1 MVTVEEI
8 KVVIAVNK
16 RDLWFCRICVASIR
30 YYYTNIEIYL
40 IKDELNGQFST
51 KEIEK
56 KWNVDVIEF
65 DKQKFGWS
73 AAKMFLYTD
82 PRFWGKYLFVLDSD
96 IVFVGKLIDFLSTV
110 CNDSDVVVSVE
121 REDNPHAE
129 YVKNVYFDVE
139 KIINFDLDYSYP
151 GYFFN
156 AGQLLVKGGF
166 IRRND
171 IDEHFDFG
179 KFPYWKNLSLLPL
192 VDQSLF
198 NYIFPVLQKRKK
210 LSVNSSYKYMIWSNT
225 DLVKNMRISELG
237 NDLTQPYLIHWA
249 GEVRTPFL
257 SKMNG
262 SSVLRFFEDYYY
274 QKISFGFAVRV
285 VRRYLY
291 VLEMFVLRV
300 QKKVNL
306 N

>member
-30 YYYTNIEIYL
+30 YYYTDIQIYL

-65 DKQKFGWS
+65 EKQKFGWS

-82 PRFWGKYLFVLDSD
+82 PRFDGKYLFVLDSD
-96 IVFVGKLIDFLSTV
+96 IVMIGKLLDYLMV
-110 CNDSDVVVSVE
+110 NLDGADVFISVE
-121 REDNPHAE
+121 KEVNPYADWVE
-129 YVKNVYFDVE
+129 NVYFNVK
-139 KIINFDLDYSYP
+139 KIQENNSNYSYP

-166 IRRND
+166 IARQDVQDN
-171 IDEHFDFG
+171 FDFNNYP
-179 KFPYWKNLSLLPL
+179 FWKNLSLLPL

-198 NYIFPVLQKRKK
+198 NYLFPIMEKQGRLRI
-210 LSVNSSYKYMIWSNT
+210 NSSYKYMLWSRSDEVEQININKI
-225 DLVKNMRISELG
+225 DSVM
-237 NDLTQPYLIHWA
+237 PCLIHWA
-249 GEVRTPFL
+249 GDLRSPFL
-257 SKMNG
+257 SRMNG
-262 SSVLRFFEDYYY
+262 SEILIFFENSYYS
-274 QKISFGFAVRV
+274 KIKFGSIIRYL
-285 VRRYLY
+285 RRYEFLIY
-291 VLEMFVLRV
+291 TLKKRIASKLKSYLR
-300 QKKVNL
+300 
-306 N
+306 